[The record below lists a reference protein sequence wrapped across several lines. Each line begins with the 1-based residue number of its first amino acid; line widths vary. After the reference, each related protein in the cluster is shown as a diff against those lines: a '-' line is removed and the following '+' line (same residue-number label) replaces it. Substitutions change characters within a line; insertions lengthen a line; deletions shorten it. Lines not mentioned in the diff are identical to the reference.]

1 MSRRNN
7 NERLGAP
14 HPDAPT
20 PITQNTGGDLFS
32 FVSPTEYVD
41 LPSRGQLYGPE
52 HPLHNEETVEIR
64 HMTAKEED
72 ILTSETLLK
81 RGLAIDKL
89 VESVLIDKSIN
100 PSTLLVGD
108 KNALLIASRV
118 TGFGP
123 EYEAIVECPSC
134 GKSTNKMFDLESV
147 QTKDVDY
154 SDVEVTETGTCIF
167 QLPVSQVTVEI
178 RLLTAGDETRI
189 SQTIANRKKNKLP
202 ETNSTLVLSSLI
214 VSANGV
220 DDRAQLSRLV
230 EVLPLRDAKHLRS
243 TYERVRP
250 DVNMSFPFLCDA
262 CTHDGEVTMPL
273 TADFFW
279 PKQ

>member
-1 MSRRNN
+1 
-7 NERLGAP
+7 
-14 HPDAPT
+14 
-20 PITQNTGGDLFS
+20 
-32 FVSPTEYVD
+32 
-41 LPSRGQLYGPE
+41 
-52 HPLHNEETVEIR
+52 
-64 HMTAKEED
+64 MTAKEED